1 MGTEQA
7 VQFHV
12 TFSPTVAGG
21 YRAIGFRPTGALT
34 KMQGL
39 DLYALD
45 DAGSVTDFK
54 VPDAQTGGTPAPPR
68 DASND
73 AVYVGKAGTTHTFYR
88 KLNTGD
94 ANDFQFTVGAAF
106 TSAWALGTG
115 SATAG
120 NWAQHT
126 KVGTLD
132 VTMAACPV
140 APVPFVSS
148 CAARP
153 LLTGADMQV
162 TYELGQMGA
171 DAAVQFAVTFAP
183 TAPGGYGALAFRAAA
198 GGLKKM
204 QGLDLYAL
212 DDAGSVL
219 DFKVPDAQIGGT
231 PAPPRDASNDA
242 VYVGKAGTT
251 HTFYRKLN
259 TGDANDFQ
267 FTVGAAFTSAW
278 AVGPGSPTKGSWQTH
293 TKVGSLDVTMDACP
307 AMTPAPLPFVSDCGI
322 RPLVT
327 PDKFSVSYEL
337 GTVGAERAVQFHVTF
352 SPTVAGGYGAMGF
365 RSTGALTKMQG
376 LDVYA
381 LDDAG
386 SVTDFK
392 VPDTVE
398 TGKPTKDASQD
409 AVYVS
414 RSASTHVF
422 YRKLDTGDA
431 NDLKLTLGAAV
442 TAAWALGGGRADADT
457 WVGHATDRGTFDMT
471 LEECP
476 AVTPAPTPFVSAC
489 GLRTLATGDVSVSYE
504 LGTVGTEQ
512 AVQFHVTFDPTSAGG
527 YGAIGFRPTG
537 ALTKMQGLDVYALDD
552 AGSVTDFKVPDTV
565 ETGKPTKDASQDAV
579 YVSKTGKKHTFYRKL
594 DTGDT
599 NDLKLTLGTAVTAA
613 WARGDASAAAEQW
626 AGHATNRGTF
636 DMTLAECPAVTP
648 APTPF
653 VSSCAIRNL
662 VSGDVSVSYEL
673 GTVGPDEAV
682 QFHVTFSPTVAGGYG
697 AIGFRPTGALTKMQG
712 LDLYALDDAGSV
724 TDFKVLDADLGKM
737 PTNDGVQDAVFVSKE
752 GTTHIFYRK
761 LNTGDPNDLK
771 FTLDTDVSVAWALGE
786 GSAREGTWKQHTKQG
801 VADVTGGLKTCP
813 STTPPDTFV
822 PCPSMTPKTLTFD
835 SRLQATLVVGTMNN
849 IDYVQ
854 TTVLLTT
861 AMDEWAAIGFSATT
875 ALKMNGLSSVACS
888 TDGTTVSSF
897 SPTAGAVN
905 GKPTRDMS
913 NADTVSQS
921 VEFAAGKLTC
931 VFLRRMYDTA
941 PMTPETFPPVF
952 AESFALAYA
961 YGVGTVDSETTV
973 GSWSTKHVAQGRLEM
988 KFEKC
993 SDAPTPPP
1001 GFVSKCGPHAV
1012 NSAAGDAVQIE
1023 YELGTLGGD
1032 PAAQFSVTF
1041 QGTDTWA
1048 GIAYSA
1054 EGTTGMTGLD
1064 FVAFDT
1070 ASPSR
1075 VVDFD
1080 LGTQDGAP
1088 QITAAA
1094 TSTLTGH
1101 TTGASNKVMFA
1112 RLLDTASV
1120 QDFKLEMGSK
1130 VRVGWALGAGKADAI
1145 AAKHS
1150 QAGAKLITLETC
1162 DIAPTPGVTPVP
1174 AVGATQAVFESCEQ
1188 VDGGVSTTE
1197 LLYDTTDLKITYQVG
1212 LVKNT
1217 EKDAVLFTVKMKFD
1231 QATDGWVGL
1240 GLRPSA
1246 SGITGGM
1253 TGLQV
1258 YAAGTE
1264 SGVHTSERVTANGMP
1279 LLSSDQSGLYS
1290 KGATV
1295 ANGQITME
1303 FFRELR
1309 STNSHDIAEN
1319 SWYISYAKGTGGV
1332 YSTWTKH
1339 TTVGMVSKVV
1349 SFSGP
1354 ARCAIA
1360 FAAESKS
1367 TDKEDDDSGL
1377 GIGVIIAI
1385 IAGAL
1390 LLCALLVGAFLWKR
1404 RQSDSLDY
1412 AEFCRYMEEDDAF
1425 QQDLDTVMMPP
1436 AESSKPMDL

>member
-365 RSTGALTKMQG
+365 RS
-376 LDVYA
+376 
-381 LDDAG
+381 
-386 SVTDFK
+386 
-392 VPDTVE
+392 
-398 TGKPTKDASQD
+398 
-409 AVYVS
+409 
-414 RSASTHVF
+414 
-422 YRKLDTGDA
+422 
-431 NDLKLTLGAAV
+431 
-442 TAAWALGGGRADADT
+442 
-457 WVGHATDRGTFDMT
+457 
-471 LEECP
+471 
-476 AVTPAPTPFVSAC
+476 
-489 GLRTLATGDVSVSYE
+489 
-504 LGTVGTEQ
+504 
-512 AVQFHVTFDPTSAGG
+512 
-527 YGAIGFRPTG
+527 
-537 ALTKMQGLDVYALDD
+537 
-552 AGSVTDFKVPDTV
+552 
-565 ETGKPTKDASQDAV
+565 
-579 YVSKTGKKHTFYRKL
+579 
-594 DTGDT
+594 
-599 NDLKLTLGTAVTAA
+599 
-613 WARGDASAAAEQW
+613 
-626 AGHATNRGTF
+626 
-636 DMTLAECPAVTP
+636 
-648 APTPF
+648 
-653 VSSCAIRNL
+653 
-662 VSGDVSVSYEL
+662 
-673 GTVGPDEAV
+673 
-682 QFHVTFSPTVAGGYG
+682 
-697 AIGFRPTGALTKMQG
+697 TGALTKMQG